1 DSNTT
6 DFSLVYSSFE
16 YEDSLPVTEY
26 WCISCNYTA
35 LIIPGFFIVICLCG
49 LVGNMMVVWFLG
61 FHMKKNPFTVYVL
74 NLAIADFSLL
84 LVILAIRTLFIIST
98 LYYIDLPEYEFS
110 YFFLMYLFL
119 FWYLASMYL
128 LTAMSIERCAS
139 VL

>member
-1 DSNTT
+1 ETNTT
-6 DFSLVYSSFE
+6 NLSLNYTDAG
-16 YEDSLPVTEY
+16 YEDTQEDGKY
-26 WCISCNYTA
+26 WCIRRFYKG
-35 LIIPGFFIVICLCG
+35 LIISGVFICICLCG
-49 LVGNMMVVWFLG
+49 LVGNMVVIRFLG

-84 LVILAIRTLFIIST
+84 LFILVILT
-98 LYYIDLPEYEFS
+98 LYFLSAVTCFSRFPYEGINFI
-110 YFFLMYLFL
+110 LMVLFL